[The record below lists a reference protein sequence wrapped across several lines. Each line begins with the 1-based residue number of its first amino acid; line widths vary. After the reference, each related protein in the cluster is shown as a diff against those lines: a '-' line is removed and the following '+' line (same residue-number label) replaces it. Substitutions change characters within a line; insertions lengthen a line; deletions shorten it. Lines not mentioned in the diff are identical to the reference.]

1 MIRRLRAVAETRSIG
16 QPEPASLRLFLRDL
30 ESLLSPDPFHSR
42 VVHVPAFLMKPRRDP
57 PIPVPPILAGEDDDA
72 RPQGVL
78 VIRLTGDIL
87 LRGPALPHHSARP
100 AF

>member
-1 MIRRLRAVAETRSIG
+1 MIWILRAVAETRSIG

-30 ESLLSPDPFHSR
+30 EALLSPDPFHSL
-42 VVHVPAFLMKPRRDP
+42 VVHAPAFLMKKRRDP
-57 PIPVPPILAGEDDDA
+57 PIPVPPLLACEGDDA
-72 RPQGVL
+72 HPQGFL

-87 LRGPALPHHSARP
+87 LRGPALPHHAARP